1 MVHARELRVLGE
13 TAKNGPITTSNPVR
27 TLLPFFGI
35 LPIHAHANHVINLAH
50 AYILNRS
57 KDSYVDLKGQQW
69 LTENAA
75 SVLDAVVDAIVTID
89 SSGIIQSLNA
99 ATQTL
104 FEYSPEELVG
114 KPVTTLMPEP
124 HKSNHQA

>member
-1 MVHARELRVLGE
+1 M
-13 TAKNGPITTSNPVR
+13 
-27 TLLPFFGI
+27 
-35 LPIHAHANHVINLAH
+35 
-50 AYILNRS
+50 
-57 KDSYVDLKGQQW
+57 DLKGQQW

-124 HKSNHQA
+124 YKSNHQA